1 MTLGVPAERV
11 MLVRAELPGAGVS
24 VGSGTLLGERLVLT
38 AAHVV
43 FGDDGGPLR
52 AIQVGPPGINL
63 LPAGR
68 VVWPDRYVPRGRP
81 DAALVEIGGSTLGP
95 PRWLGPVRW
104 GRLTGRAANI
114 ACAAIGF
121 PRVLRDPDGVRV
133 EDQISARINPG
144 TARSTGARYD
154 LHVTSSAPLMR
165 PGDRYPSPW
174 SGASGA
180 GVFAGGLLVCVR

>member
-1 MTLGVPAERV
+1 MPMEVPAERV

-68 VVWPDRYVPRGRP
+68 VVWPDRYVPGGSR
-81 DAALVEIGGSTLGP
+81 DAALVEIAGSTWGP

-104 GRLTGRAANI
+104 GRLTGRAATI
-114 ACAAIGF
+114 ASEPISF
-121 PRVLRDPDGVRV
+121 PRLLPPPA
-133 EDQISARINPG
+133 QA
-144 TARSTGARYD
+144 T
-154 LHVTSSAPLMR
+154 VTTQT
-165 PGDRYPSPW
+165 
-174 SGASGA
+174 
-180 GVFAGGLLVCVR
+180 